1 MISLFSRSCLV
12 AGTATEQVLQ
22 LNNERFMVSE
32 ALFHPTDIGLNQAG
46 KQMLTM
52 WAMVPVC

>member
-1 MISLFSRSCLV
+1 MG

-22 LNNERFMVSE
+22 LNNERFMVPE

-46 KQMLTM
+46 KQTLTM
-52 WAMVPVC
+52 RAIKPDR